1 MWVWGSNH
9 VKEVQEQVRCLYNA
23 LALPLRFYAAIL
35 DITYLLEV
43 NRLTGSDFES
53 VWVNLVGENNHQR

>member
-1 MWVWGSNH
+1 MWGLNH
-9 VKEVQEQVRCLYNA
+9 VKEVREQVRCLYSA
-23 LALPLRFYAAIL
+23 LALALRFYAAIL

-53 VWVNLVGENNHQR
+53 V